1 MRGRTWDFILLQLP
15 EFTVILKKGLKE
27 KGRKKP
33 GVLGKMADFN
43 SKVVQDKHGKF
54 CKNDGDMPKGPE
66 ANVKGFPLEKS
77 GIPGT
82 SKSIITVMDY
92 NPLHKIENQVPT
104 VIETE

>member
-1 MRGRTWDFILLQLP
+1 
-15 EFTVILKKGLKE
+15 
-27 KGRKKP
+27 
-33 GVLGKMADFN
+33 MANFN

-82 SKSIITVMDY
+82 SKSIITLMDY

-104 VIETE
+104 VIETESKLKI